1 MTGERSKYSP
11 TLWEWLLPTA
21 LLLMGMMLMMVVMFA
36 SDTPRRD
43 MAEMREPIPALLV
56 GTVLGWG
63 VAWWQRRRAWLSE
76 GAGLAAGV
84 CWILSVLWVDAY
96 FRLRL
101 KDETIMFI
109 IFCGQVWV
117 PWVLRQRVLL
127 GAVLLLSLNLP
138 LLFSNVLPDSA
149 LPMLGVAIAYG
160 WWMLAE
166 RLRNHEGMYKGYGW
180 VGVPACWL
188 ILFIA
193 LHLTMGTASLPLGS
207 TPTVLTLAAL
217 MLLLRPRVGRK
228 SWLVAAAAI
237 VLPALVSVQLQEAQ
251 QVGGLF
257 CSLERHAATP
267 AAECFCWWLAL
278 PGPVA
283 ALWLAVTQRRRE
295 WVLCCTFT
303 LFLWVT
309 YCPALNHLMR
319 DEINLILSASGA
331 ILVTLSI
338 ILYRK
343 AAALPM
349 PGAADRL
356 PTDPVT
362 PDQG

>member
-1 MTGERSKYSP
+1 MLADRPKYSP

-21 LLLMGMMLMMVVMFA
+21 LLLVGMMLMMVIMFA
-36 SDTPRRD
+36 SETPRRD
-43 MAEMREPIPALLV
+43 MAEVWEPIPALLV
-56 GTVLGWG
+56 GTVLGWA
-63 VAWWQRRRAWLSE
+63 VAWWQRRRVWLSE
-76 GAGLAAGV
+76 VAGLAAGV

-101 KDETIMFI
+101 KDETVMFF

-117 PWVLRQRVLL
+117 PWALRQRVLL

-138 LLFSNVLPDSA
+138 LLFSKVLPDSA

-166 RLRNHEGMYKGYGW
+166 RLRDHEGMYKGYGW

-193 LHLTMGTASLPLGS
+193 LHLTMGAASLPLGG

-217 MLLLRPRVGRK
+217 MLLLRPRVERK

-251 QVGGLF
+251 QGRGWF
-257 CSLERHAATP
+257 CSLEHHAASP
-267 AAECFCWWLAL
+267 AAEYCCWWLAL

-295 WVLCCTFT
+295 WVLCCTFA
-303 LFLWVT
+303 LFLWVA
-309 YCPALNHLMR
+309 YCPALNHLIR
-319 DEINLILSASGA
+319 DKSTLILSASGA

-338 ILYRK
+338 NLYRK

-349 PGAADRL
+349 PSAACRL
-356 PTDPVT
+356 PAEPVT
-362 PDQG
+362 PDH